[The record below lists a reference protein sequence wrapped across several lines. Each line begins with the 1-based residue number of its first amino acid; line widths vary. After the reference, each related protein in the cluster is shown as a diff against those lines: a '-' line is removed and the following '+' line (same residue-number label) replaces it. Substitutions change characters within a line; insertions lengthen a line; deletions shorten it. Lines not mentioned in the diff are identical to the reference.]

1 MNAMRGAA
9 GPLDAAFSVDLARQ
23 VMTEEHLKFLNQPQ
37 EQHALS
43 NFFDRPKDIAEE
55 KSDSFEAAAPEK
67 QQAQLLQH
75 LLMRAEGGVI
85 QGQHAVLD
93 QYLKSLEQG
102 KQQPSRS
109 EVMDFLDR
117 PQEELLMRAE
127 GGMIQGQHA
136 MLDQYLKSLEQ
147 GKQQSSSSEVMNFL
161 DRPKE
166 ESTGIPAGM
175 KLEDLHFLDK
185 PKDIAEGISYEQALL
200 KQRKAQLDQLLALAD
215 FGNGE
220 HHFLMQQYL
229 KQFGEEAS
237 PQQAAAGAEADPEKA
252 LLLNL
257 LMCGMSSASPAGGEL
272 LLMEQYLKR
281 VEEKKAAAQG
291 QEVVAE
297 DKEEDL
303 VINADDLD
311 GLGV

>member
-1 MNAMRGAA
+1 MN
-9 GPLDAAFSVDLARQ
+9 
-23 VMTEEHLKFLNQPQ
+23 FL
-37 EQHALS
+37 
-43 NFFDRPKDIAEE
+43 DRPKEE
-55 KSDSFEAAAPEK
+55 
-67 QQAQLLQH
+67 LL
-75 LLMRAEGGVI
+75 LRAEGGVI
-85 QGQHAVLD
+85 QGQHAMLD
-93 QYLKSLEQG
+93 HYLRSLEG
-102 KQQPSRS
+102 K
-109 EVMDFLDR
+109 
-117 PQEELLMRAE
+117 
-127 GGMIQGQHA
+127 
-136 MLDQYLKSLEQ
+136 
-147 GKQQSSSSEVMNFL
+147 KQDSSEVMNFL
-161 DRPKE
+161 DRPKDQ
-166 ESTGIPAGM
+166 STGIPAGM

-185 PKDIAEGISYEQALL
+185 PTDIAAGISYDQALL
-200 KQRKAQLDQLLALAD
+200 KQRKAQLDQLLAFAD

-252 LLLNL
+252 VLLNL

-311 GLGV
+311 GLGVPTTVGSASSELPRGLMEHFQNLRSVVGGGRQPLQGATTSSGKGKEQLAEELNMLRGAAGLQTKQLEAMRKRYHKLQQSGDAKSRSRL